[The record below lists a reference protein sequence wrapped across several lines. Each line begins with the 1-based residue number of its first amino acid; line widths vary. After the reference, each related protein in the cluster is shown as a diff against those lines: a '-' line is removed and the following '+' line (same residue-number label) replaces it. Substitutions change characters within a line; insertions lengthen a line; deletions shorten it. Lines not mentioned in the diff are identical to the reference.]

1 MSQIGSGPRIV
12 TLSYP
17 QLLETVRALRAREPE
32 AWIILYSHDGNE
44 GFPEASERQRLWADW
59 FAAAGADIILFA
71 HSHCYGGFETLGSS
85 PRKTFAW
92 GLGNFL
98 FGGNRGWRNRNDVR
112 LLSIRL
118 DTVTGGKSACWL
130 YGKTSNWQFSLYRMD
145 EAVLRQAQGS
155 GGQGCRHHS
164 AASGGRERTG
174 GEDGR

>member
-1 MSQIGSGPRIV
+1 M
-12 TLSYP
+12 T
-17 QLLETVRALRAREPE
+17 
-32 AWIILYSHDGNE
+32 GNE
-44 GFPEASERQRLWADW
+44 GFSRGFGTP
-59 FAAAGADIILFA
+59 AALGGLVRRRRGRHHPFA

-85 PRKTFAW
+85 PRKTFVAW

-145 EAVLRQAQGS
+145 EAVLRQAQDLGP
-155 GGQGCRHHS
+155 GLPPP
-164 AASGGRERTG
+164 
-174 GEDGR
+174 